1 MFSLIFRTTFIVDQV
16 ENYYALVEWEDMQL
30 SVMPLELLPTDTQE
44 GDRMTLEINK
54 SKQSNCF
61 LDNHDPIMVQC
72 PLSNA
77 LIFPVELDTTIYNY
91 KTTQP
96 VYWRIY
102 RETQNIT
109 KN

>member
-1 MFSLIFRTTFIVDQV
+1 MFSLIFKTTFIVDQI

-30 SVMPLELLPTDTQE
+30 SVIPLELLPSDTHE

-61 LDNHDPIMVQC
+61 LHSHDPIMVQC
-72 PLSNA
+72 PLA
-77 LIFPVELDTTIYNY
+77 ETLIFPVELDSHEYNY
-91 KTTQP
+91 KNTQP
-96 VYWRIY
+96 VYWRMY
-102 RETQNIT
+102 KETQTIS